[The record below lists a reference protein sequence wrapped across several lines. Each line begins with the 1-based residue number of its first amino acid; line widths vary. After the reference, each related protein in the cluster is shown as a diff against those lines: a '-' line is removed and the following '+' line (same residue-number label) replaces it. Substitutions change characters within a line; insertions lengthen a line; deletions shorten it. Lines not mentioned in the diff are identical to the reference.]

1 MAAQHWQ
8 RIKEIFHSAIEL
20 EPTERARFLDAAC
33 AENDSLR
40 KEVESLINAHERD
53 GSFIDSPAY
62 EAAADFFADNQET
75 LVTGQTFGHYEILS
89 PLGKGGMGEVY
100 L

>member
-20 EPTERARFLDAAC
+20 EPEERARFLDAAC
-33 AENDSLR
+33 AEDDSLR
-40 KEVESLINAHERD
+40 KEVESLINANEKD

-62 EAAADFFADNQET
+62 EGATDFFADDQES
-75 LVTGQTFGHYEILS
+75 LAAGQTFGRLH
-89 PLGKGGMGEVY
+89 
-100 L
+100 